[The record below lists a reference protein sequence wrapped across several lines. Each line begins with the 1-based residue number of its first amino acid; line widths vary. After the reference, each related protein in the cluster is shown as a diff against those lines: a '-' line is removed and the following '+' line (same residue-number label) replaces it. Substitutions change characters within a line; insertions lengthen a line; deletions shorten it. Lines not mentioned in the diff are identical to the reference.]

1 MAAPRTTAD
10 APVHLP
16 RGTGRTRARAAG
28 RKGTLRTFWPQYL
41 AISPFFVIFAVFMLV
56 PVLFS
61 LYLAFHKWDGLG
73 PMQFVGLQN
82 FRFLAKD
89 HLFWQSLTNTF
100 SIWFLSTV
108 PMLCIALVLA
118 AMLNSSV
125 RYAGFY
131 RIAYFVP
138 NVTSLVAIAIFFGSV
153 FSNKVGLINVVL
165 GWLHI
170 PAVTWM
176 SGGFTIKLVIACL
189 IAWQWTGYNAIIY
202 LAGMQSISSEL
213 YEAARIDGAGA
224 VQCFFRVTLPLLR
237 PIILFTVVMSAI
249 GGMQTFTEPQVL
261 FGTTDATNPDTGGPG
276 HAGLTTVLYLYR
288 EAFDFDQFGYGAAI
302 AWALFVVILLFTAI
316 NWRVLQRRSER
327 KAQ

>member
-1 MAAPRTTAD
+1 VAAPRTTAD
-10 APVHLP
+10 APVRLP
-16 RGTGRTRARAAG
+16 RGAGRTRAAG
-28 RKGTLRTFWPQYL
+28 GKGTLRTFWPQYL

-61 LYLAFHKWDGLG
+61 LYLAFQKWDGLG
-73 PMQFVGLQN
+73 PMEFVGLQN
-82 FRFLAKD
+82 FRFLVKD

-100 SIWFLSTV
+100 AIWFLSTV

-118 AMLNSSV
+118 GMLNSSV
-125 RYAGFY
+125 RFGGFY

-189 IAWQWTGYNAIIY
+189 ITWQWTGYNAIIY
-202 LAGMQSISSEL
+202 LAGMQAIPSEL

-224 VQCFFRVTLPLLR
+224 VQCFRHVTLPLLR

-261 FGTTDATNPDTGGPG
+261 FGSVDATNPDTGGPG

-316 NWRVLQRRSER
+316 NWRVLQRRSEG
-327 KAQ
+327 KAK